1 MKRRRILALLWPLAI
16 WAVVFGWR
24 AVACKGKPEA
34 AGSSKRKV
42 PTIVYHYPPPPPTI
56 TIGPGVTTLPLEPQ

>member
-1 MKRRRILALLWPLAI
+1 MERRRALSLLWPLAI
-16 WAVVFGWR
+16 WAVLFGWR
-24 AVACKGKPEA
+24 TVACKGKPEA
-34 AGSSKRKV
+34 AKSSKTA